1 MKNKMILFISLIS
14 LFNLSSCSDSISTS
28 SSIINKES
36 SSININES
44 TSNYVSSTSST
55 VSSSLSNSKESISS
69 YSSTS
74 SASTPSSSVSNS
86 LSNSTSSSTIS
97 SLTSSNDD
105 VENIPGVFPCL
116 SNDNKKVQYGFYPQS
131 YVKDEELIKSLNE
144 LNESDNNWY
153 YYEDSYYVKEISK
166 VYKGDSYSF
175 NDNTSIVNG
184 DEYWFK
190 CEPITWDV
198 LCNENGNYTLVSS
211 LLLDV
216 GVYYNN
222 YENRTINEKNIY
234 ANDYEYSDI
243 REWINNEFFNSAFRL
258 NNKNIVNTSIN
269 NNEDKVYLLSYQ
281 DYINEDY
288 GFSLDSNV
296 SKTRE
301 VQVTDYAKVK
311 GAWCNKDKNT
321 SSYWTRTPSSEYSYA
336 AWNVNSGGKLSEYAV
351 DGIDHCVRP
360 AITIFINK

>member
-1 MKNKMILFISLIS
+1 MKNKIILFISLIS

-36 SSININES
+36 SSISINES
-44 TSNYVSSTSST
+44 TSNYVSSTSSELN
-55 VSSSLSNSKESISS
+55 VSSSISNSKESTSS
-69 YSSTS
+69 NSSTS
-74 SASTPSSSVSNS
+74 SASTPSNS
-86 LSNSTSSSTIS
+86 EVSSSTIS
-97 SLTSSNDD
+97 STISSSTSSNDD
-105 VENIPGVFPCL
+105 VENIPGVFPYF
-116 SNDNKKVQYGFYPQS
+116 SSDNKKVQYGFYPQS

-153 YYEDSYYVKEISK
+153 YYEDSYYVKEIAK

-269 NNEDKVYLLSYQ
+269 NNEDKVYLLFES
-281 DYINEDY
+281 NCAKWRWVNRTR
-288 GFSLDSNV
+288 LSNV
-296 SKTRE
+296 FAL
-301 VQVTDYAKVK
+301 D
-311 GAWCNKDKNT
+311 
-321 SSYWTRTPSSEYSYA
+321 
-336 AWNVNSGGKLSEYAV
+336 
-351 DGIDHCVRP
+351 I
-360 AITIFINK
+360 

>member
-1 MKNKMILFISLIS
+1 MKNKIILFISLIS

-28 SSIINKES
+28 SSMINKES
-36 SSININES
+36 SSLSINES
-44 TSNYVSSTSST
+44 TSNYISSTSSELN
-55 VSSSLSNSKESISS
+55 VSSSSEVSS
-69 YSSTS
+69 
-74 SASTPSSSVSNS
+74 
-86 LSNSTSSSTIS
+86 SSSTIS
-97 SLTSSNDD
+97 SSTSSNDG
-105 VENIPGVFPCL
+105 VENIPGVFPYL
-116 SNDNKKVQYGFYPQS
+116 SNDNKTVQYGFYPQS
-131 YVKDEELIKSLNE
+131 YVKDKELIKSLNE
-144 LNESDNNWY
+144 LNESDNYWY
-153 YYEDSYYVKEISK
+153 YYEDSYYVKEIAK

-222 YENRTINEKNIY
+222 YENRIINEKNIY

-281 DYINEDY
+281 DYTNEDY
-288 GFSLDSNV
+288 SFSLDSNV

-301 VQVTDYAKVK
+301 VQVTDYVKVK